1 MQTSDRRHA
10 PRSRRP
16 APGPSAGSRLA
27 RIGLAL
33 LSLLALA
40 AWSVPLPQALLLA
53 ILALLLA
60 RSGWEVATTLRR
72 QRSRRRMCSAALM
85 CGALGAVFA
94 ITATAIVDDAEDRT
108 AFAALAALLAV
119 AAVAAALR
127 ARRLYARAALR
138 LEEVRRVRR
147 RKHTRP

>member
-1 MQTSDRRHA
+1 MQTNNREHIRRSL
-10 PRSRRP
+10 RS
-16 APGPSAGSRLA
+16 APGLQAEGRIA

-40 AWSVPLPQALLLA
+40 AWFIPLPRAALLV

-60 RSGWEVATTLRR
+60 RSGWEVAATLRS
-72 QRSRRRMCSAALM
+72 QRPRRRMRSAALM
-85 CGALGAVFA
+85 CGVLAAVFA
-94 ITATAIVDDAEDRT
+94 ITATAIADDAEDRM
-108 AFAALAALLAV
+108 AFATLAALLAV
-119 AAVAAALR
+119 AAAIAALR

-138 LEEVRRVRR
+138 LDEVRRKRR

>member
-1 MQTSDRRHA
+1 MQTNDRRDA
-10 PRSRRP
+10 PRSSRP
-16 APGPSAGSRLA
+16 APGPPAGSRLA

-72 QRSRRRMCSAALM
+72 QRPRRRMCSATLM

-138 LEEVRRVRR
+138 LEEVRRTRR
-147 RKHTRP
+147 RKRTHS